1 MSLQFVLMPSRLRRF
16 GLGTGPCSDARRPP
30 GLAKPSRAWQGRQ
43 LKWRVQKTET
53 ASRRPRSCFGV
64 GKDARGPSPAAK
76 RSSGRMA
83 GTGASSSQ
91 IQLLDPVHAL
101 QHERCAL
108 PTWWLLRGRCT
119 RSHSEPG
126 REMPQRRWYF
136 VSRRGRVGRCQVC
149 KTQLSNLLV
158 HDQKPPNPNTRPRK
172 RPFAVPQTQDNRAN
186 NARRPIVD
194 PPRNDLQKHKPGNP
208 GHTKSTRGGAAR

>member
-1 MSLQFVLMPSRLRRF
+1 MQQCATSAWTCEALQGMARPATEMACSKDRDSFAPPSLMLRC
-16 GLGTGPCSDARRPP
+16 GKG
-30 GLAKPSRAWQGRQ
+30 
-43 LKWRVQKTET
+43 
-53 ASRRPRSCFGV
+53 RPRAL
-64 GKDARGPSPAAK
+64 ARGEAQ
-76 RSSGRMA
+76 SGRMA